1 MAEERLKLTAQ
12 ESLYPPVKVEVEGV
26 VYTQKKMTRP
36 VNEKLAEIEKRMGE
50 ADRDDKLPFIYEWV
64 EFMFGIPSKIL
75 DTLDIREVEDINV
88 RAKKDFQKT
97 TQARMAELYQAFQD
111 KKTAK
116 NPELKIP
123 SAKNRK
129 RPGGKK

>member
-36 VNEKLAEIEKRMGE
+36 VSEKLSEIEERMGK
-50 ADRDDKLPFIYEWV
+50 AARDDKLPFIYEWI
-64 EFMFGIPSKIL
+64 EFAFGIPSKIL

-97 TQARMAELYQAFQD
+97 TQARMADMLKDFQVKQA
-111 KKTAK
+111 AK